1 MGLFSFFKR
10 KKKEEVN
17 KIQNFQPLLD
27 LMSNKKK
34 IVYEEPTEYH
44 YKRTDGEYTFKLG
57 DRVICRSNEA
67 DPLLVGELVSLWDN
81 EGKWSNPIPYVKDED
96 GEIWGVMGIM
106 RPYTDEL

>member
-34 IVYEEPTEYH
+34 IVYKEPTEYH
-44 YKRTDGEYTFKLG
+44 YKRTDG
-57 DRVICRSNEA
+57 
-67 DPLLVGELVSLWDN
+67 
-81 EGKWSNPIPYVKDED
+81 
-96 GEIWGVMGIM
+96 
-106 RPYTDEL
+106 